1 MCLRFLIFLISL
13 GCLSSHGQSLY
24 YPTHHT
30 ATNGLS
36 TWITQKKTI
45 GFCREVENPQTV
57 WLMLHGNA
65 GQAADRS
72 YALPSFPSSDSVFIL
87 EYPGYGQRPG
97 TPSLESFNLAAMEAY
112 EILRVRFPRI
122 PVFVVGESI
131 GSGPASAL
139 ASELV
144 PPSKIVLIV
153 PFDILENVAHELFP
167 ALPET
172 MKIRDNWN
180 NIKSLKSYQGPIE
193 IFGAKTDSVIR
204 IAHARAL
211 AASKPSA
218 IFHEIDGGHN
228 EWSKDSKVKIKFP

>member
-1 MCLRFLIFLISL
+1 MDKDQELHHLNLLISQL
-13 GCLSSHGQSLY
+13 WKRMRY
-24 YPTHHT
+24 FVYDFP
-30 ATNGLS
+30 
-36 TWITQKKTI
+36 
-45 GFCREVENPQTV
+45 GFPF
-57 WLMLHGNA
+57 
-65 GQAADRS
+65 
-72 YALPSFPSSDSVFIL
+72 AL
-87 EYPGYGQRPG
+87 
-97 TPSLESFNLAAMEAY
+97 
-112 EILRVRFPRI
+112 
-122 PVFVVGESI
+122 
-131 GSGPASAL
+131 L
-139 ASELV
+139 ASQSDPV